1 MSGAAR
7 KRGAGR
13 ATRGQQPSET
23 SSRRGDRLQVPGGGF
38 DGPASRGTASQSGP
52 GSTGRGAA
60 SAASS
65 AASGA
70 GSPSVPQEAP
80 SQGPSSRRSSQ
91 SGGQST
97 RAPQA
102 PPRTDPA
109 RDKPARYTDQM
120 RNIDLP
126 ASFYNIDQ
134 LYSLPTQYIKRP
146 GFNNTGK
153 VVGANINA
161 FHVLRYPSV
170 KVFQYDV
177 TIGTGGEKRIVN
189 RKVWNSRAR
198 KNATGPP
205 VLYDGNRLAWSM
217 RDYNEIRLMVDL
229 DQEEARP
236 SRNGK
241 NTFRLSIKR
250 TRTLDISLIQQYLE
264 GRVQMNELVAE
275 SIMFL
280 DHLLRETPSSSPQF
294 ISIRRSLFRRQGQ
307 RADLGG
313 GIEVWRGVY
322 QSMRLAEGKKMIIN
336 VDVANTC
343 FWRPTSLTSAIVTKW
358 KEIRDVNDIANRMEP
373 YQSNGHR
380 DETEFHKT
388 LERVFKG
395 VEVKATYK
403 GNPFPDK
410 QWKILRFDINNALEE
425 KIEWKDPVTK
435 KPTGELVTVAQYF
448 KRKYNI
454 TLQFPALR
462 LVEMTRKGVKY
473 PMEFL
478 FLMEGQRY
486 GAKLDEIQ
494 TANMIKFAV
503 SPPNVRLNAINE
515 GRSWLNWDNDEYLRN
530 YGLRINQVPIR
541 TMARILPAPGIKFG
555 NKTEQVGTRGRWDL
569 KGKTF
574 LARNPQELFSWG
586 VGVFTTGRS
595 RIEKAQIDQFVLDFA
610 RAYRN
615 HGGQVA
621 NAAPFVTTLNQ
632 DVGAAVA
639 FLHQST
645 GNKFQ
650 HRPQLLIFLVS
661 DRNSFHYLRIK
672 KSCDCRFG
680 VVSQVMQI
688 SQVLK
693 GNPQYYSNVLMKV
706 NAKLGGTTAQAV
718 PHPSSGFKS
727 FSVPTMIIGAD
738 VSHASPGSHQAS
750 MAALTVSYDRFGGRY
765 AAACQTN
772 GHRVEM
778 ISEANWQN
786 ILGPLVQGWIENVGG
801 NRVPQQVYYIRDGV
815 STNQFQQVLN
825 EEVPQI
831 RKVIQSCMNGHTW
844 DGRVTVIIANKR
856 HHIRSFPDKEGADNK
871 GNPLPGMLI
880 ERDVT
885 TPDEFDF
892 YLYSHIAL
900 QGTSRPVH
908 YSVLL
913 DEAKHRPEVIQNMIY
928 EHCYQYMRSTTSVSL
943 HPAVYYAHLAS
954 NRAKAHEDLPATAGP
969 QGGPGYKQNASN
981 RSPDQPSETEAKPLM
996 PLFNANKIVF
1006 AMWYI

>member
-23 SSRRGDRLQVPGGGF
+23 ASRRGDRLQVPGGGF
-38 DGPASRGTASQSGP
+38 DGPASRGSASQSAP
-52 GSTGRGAA
+52 GSAGRGA
-60 SAASS
+60 

-70 GSPSVPQEAP
+70 GSPSVPQGGFEAQ
-80 SQGPSSRRSSQ
+80 SQPPSSRRSSQ
-91 SGGQST
+91 SGGQPSQT
-97 RAPQA
+97 QA
-102 PPRTDPA
+102 TVLRVDPA
-109 RDKPARYTDQM
+109 LDRQARYTDQM

-134 LYSLPTQYIKRP
+134 LYSLPTQYVKRP
-146 GFNNTGK
+146 GYNTTGRA
-153 VVGANINA
+153 VGVNLNA
-161 FHVLRYPSV
+161 FKVQEYPSV
-170 KVFQYDV
+170 KIFQYDV
-177 TIGTGGEKRIVN
+177 LIGNGQEKRIVN
-189 RKVWNSRAR
+189 RKVWGSQAR

-205 VLYDGNRLAWSM
+205 IIYDGNRLAWSL
-217 RDYNEIRLMVDL
+217 RDYNELRLMVDL
-229 DQEEARP
+229 DQEEGRP
-236 SRNGK
+236 SREGK
-241 NTFRLSIKR
+241 NAFRLLIKR
-250 TRTLDISLIQQYLE
+250 TRMLDISLIQQYLE
-264 GRVQMNELVAE
+264 GRVQMNKLVAE
-275 SIMFL
+275 AIIFI
-280 DHLLRETPSSSPQF
+280 DHLLRETPSSSSQF
-294 ISIRRSLFRRQGQ
+294 IPIRRSLFRRQGQ

-322 QSMRLAEGKKMIIN
+322 QSMRLAEGQKMIIN

-343 FWRPTSLTSAIVTKW
+343 FWRPTSLTAAIVTKW
-358 KEIRDVNDIANRMEP
+358 REIKDLNDIAYRMEP
-373 YQSNGHR
+373 VQTNGHR
-380 DETEFHKT
+380 DPSDFTKT

-410 QWKILRFDINNALEE
+410 QWKIFRFDINNANEE
-425 KIEWKDPVTK
+425 MIEWKDPVTK
-435 KPTGELVTVAQYF
+435 KPTGEMVSVAHYF

-454 TLQFPALR
+454 NLQYPNLR
-462 LVEMTRKGVKY
+462 LVEMTKKNVKY

-478 FLMEGQRY
+478 SILEGQRY

-503 SPPNVRLNAINE
+503 SPPHVRLNAINE
-515 GRSWLNWDNDEYLRN
+515 GKSWLNWDGDDYLKN
-530 YGLRINQVPIR
+530 YRLRINSAPIK

-555 NKTEQVGTRGRWDL
+555 NKVEQVGTRGRWDL

-574 LARNPQELFSWG
+574 LTRNPQELVSWG
-586 VGVFTTGRS
+586 VGVFTGRLKPD
-595 RIEKAQIDQFVLDFA
+595 RAQIDQFILDFS

-621 NAAPFVTTLNQ
+621 NAPPYVTTLNQ

-639 FLHQST
+639 GLHQAT
-645 GNKFQ
+645 GNKFNR
-650 HRPQLLIFLVS
+650 RPQLLLFLVQ

-688 SQVLK
+688 QQVLK

-706 NAKLGGTTAQAV
+706 NAKLGGTTSQAV
-718 PHPSSGFKS
+718 PHPTSGFKT

-738 VSHASPGSHQAS
+738 VSHASPGSQQAS
-750 MAALTVSYDRFGGRY
+750 MAAVSVSYDRFGGRY

-778 ISEANWQN
+778 ISETNWRN
-786 ILGPLVQGWIENVGG
+786 ILRPLVSQWMSQVGG
-801 NRVPQQVYYIRDGV
+801 GRSPQQIYYIRDGV
-815 STNQFQQVLN
+815 STNQFEHVLN
-825 EEVPQI
+825 QEVPHI
-831 RKVIQSCMNGHTW
+831 KKVIESCM
-844 DGRVTVIIANKR
+844 DGQKFEGKLTVIVANKR
-856 HHIRSFPDKEGADNK
+856 HHVRCFPDKDGADNK
-871 GNPLPGMLI
+871 GNPIPGMLI

-885 TPDEFDF
+885 TPNEFDF

-913 DEAKHRPEVIQNMIY
+913 DEANHRPEVIQNMIY

-943 HPAVYYAHLAS
+943 HPSVYYAHLAS

-969 QGGPGYKQNASN
+969 QGGAGFKQQNPS
-981 RSPDQPSETEAKPLM
+981 RSSEPSDSEVKPLM
-996 PLFNANKIVF
+996 PLFNVNGIVF